1 MLLLRSQNEPA
12 TVTEQMPKNAT
23 RSRAVAKRRT
33 KPRAKS
39 ARNPLDRL
47 RSICLG
53 LPQSTEVEAW
63 GAPTFRVG
71 KLFAMYA
78 SPSSHHSGG
87 RPAVWI
93 YSISVEQDLVIRS
106 RPDKY
111 FKPAYVGAYG
121 WVGAW
126 LDKNPPWGEI
136 EELLRDAWRRR
147 APKKVIALLDGGD
160 GIPAKRP
167 RLKRT
172 AESRGKLSR

>member
-1 MLLLRSQNEPA
+1 
-12 TVTEQMPKNAT
+12 MPKKPT
-23 RSRAVAKRRT
+23 RSRSVSKRAA
-33 KPRAKS
+33 KPRLRPKA
-39 ARNPLDRL
+39 ARDPLERL
-47 RSICLG
+47 RAICLG

-71 KLFAMYA
+71 KLFAMYS

-93 YSISVEQDLVIRS
+93 YTVSVEQDLIIRS

-111 FKPAYVGAYG
+111 FKPAYVGPFG

-126 LDKNPPWGEI
+126 LDRNPPWGEI

-147 APKKVIALLDGGD
+147 APKKVIPLLDGD
-160 GIPAKRP
+160 ATIATKAAPPKRA
-167 RLKRT
+167 RR
-172 AESRGKLSR
+172 R

>member
-1 MLLLRSQNEPA
+1 
-12 TVTEQMPKNAT
+12 MPKSVS
-23 RSRAVAKRRT
+23 RSRATSKRPSKTTKRRS
-33 KPRAKS
+33 KPKLAAKD
-39 ARNPLDRL
+39 PLSRL

-93 YSISVEQDLVIRS
+93 YSVSVEQDLVIRS

-126 LDKNPPWGEI
+126 LDQNPPWEEI

-147 APKKVIALLDGGD
+147 APKKVIPLLDGVD
-160 GIPAKRP
+160 APVVKTRPKRA
-167 RLKRT
+167 R
-172 AESRGKLSR
+172 